1 MKDVKG
7 QQAGECQAEP
17 KTEELKSQLE
27 AREAE
32 IKELTDSLQRLQA
45 EFDNYRKRQ
54 DREIEEK
61 KHKIKAEIIQK
72 LLPVL
77 DSFEQAFKNHDESI
91 DGWERIYAQLMD
103 TFEQEGLKAITTK
116 GKFDPHQHEVLL
128 VEPSEQEEGTIIQEL
143 QRGYTYYGQI
153 IRTSKVK
160 ISKK

>member
-1 MKDVKG
+1 MKDTKE
-7 QQAGECQAEP
+7 QQSKDTPTEAES
-17 KTEELKSQLE
+17 EELKNQTE
-27 AREAE
+27 KAE

-54 DREIEEK
+54 EREIEEK
-61 KHKIKAEIIQK
+61 KHKIKAEVIQK
-72 LLPVL
+72 LLPIL
-77 DSFEQAFKNHDESI
+77 DSFEHALKNPDRSR
-91 DGWERIYAQLMD
+91 DGWERIYAQFMD
-103 TFEQEGLKAITTK
+103 VLEQEGLKVITAE
-116 GKFDPHQHEVLL
+116 GKFDPYQHEVLL